1 MAARYAQLAMDR
13 SSEVMSGSGGGKV
26 FMGRPVRIFAFASVV
41 NVLLTGAVAA
51 QTPSN
56 QPSINDVGKQFKN
69 GANQVGNGAEH
80 IGQGVKQAAIVTWE
94 AIKDGA
100 TSFAARFN

>member
-1 MAARYAQLAMDR
+1 
-13 SSEVMSGSGGGKV
+13 
-26 FMGRPVRIFAFASVV
+26 VR
-41 NVLLTGAVAA
+41 
-51 QTPSN
+51 Q
-56 QPSINDVGKQFKN
+56 QFKN